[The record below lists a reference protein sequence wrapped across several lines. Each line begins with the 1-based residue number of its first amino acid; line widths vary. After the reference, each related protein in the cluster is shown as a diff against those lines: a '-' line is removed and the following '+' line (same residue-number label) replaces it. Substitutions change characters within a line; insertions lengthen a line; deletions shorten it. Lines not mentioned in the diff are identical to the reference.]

1 MLEPL
6 LFRKLETAAQL
17 YSKKEYGRILKFY
30 DKHVLVTQK
39 SDVYRNILRMCCLIR
54 EDNSLWEGEYLASL
68 ESGEF
73 DQFLSVSDKKYIQF
87 YIYSQIS
94 SDFSE
99 AKTYTH
105 FEINDVS
112 NRMKSFYPYNAQQS
126 EKYSEIRS
134 TLNIDI

>member
-1 MLEPL
+1 MKILEKMLEPL

-87 YIYSQIS
+87 YICLLYTSPSPRDRQKSRMPS
-94 SDFSE
+94 S
-99 AKTYTH
+99 A
-105 FEINDVS
+105 
-112 NRMKSFYPYNAQQS
+112 
-126 EKYSEIRS
+126 
-134 TLNIDI
+134 